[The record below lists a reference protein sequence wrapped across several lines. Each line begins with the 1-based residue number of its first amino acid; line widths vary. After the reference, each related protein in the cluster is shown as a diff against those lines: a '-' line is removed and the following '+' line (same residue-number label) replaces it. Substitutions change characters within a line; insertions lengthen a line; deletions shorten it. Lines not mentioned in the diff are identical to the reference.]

1 MEEDAITLWLMT
13 LRNSLPNDNPANP
26 DMFQLLPT
34 AVQQLATNLDLL
46 GQICQVMESY
56 VLLDSNRVLQVSVSF
71 QFGEKTDFHFI
82 ICIAPGTPYSSSI

>member
-46 GQICQVMESY
+46 GKICQVMESY
-56 VLLDSNRVLQVSVSF
+56 VLLDSNRVLQVSVCFSSARRQSF
-71 QFGEKTDFHFI
+71 I
-82 ICIAPGTPYSSSI
+82 SLYV